1 MKKFEVMKRG
11 KQVRQN
17 TISRNESTKSNVCVY
32 STSTYYSL
40 DSMLKAKKKE
50 PEICLQNE
58 ELPIRPKK
66 KMSRKKLIDKLKR
79 KGLSK
84 STIKSQLRPRL
95 TWNMDFEDDSK
106 EDSKRE
112 NSKNVTQCI
121 PTRFEKN
128 DEQCRDKC
136 VDCGCSSSGKK
147 RLNKVMQELNI
158 GYTRAVQY
166 IRSEFGVQI
175 QSINSTITDE
185 QYDKM
190 RNDFIKDR
198 VIRSTVIV
206 NKGKR
211 MRIKGN
217 NTNPK
222 SLVYTGEERR
232 ILNELKEEEA
242 SSKSL
247 ATIIKSPY
255 PRKRTKNRSEISW
268 LTNYKYP
275 YIRFVNIPFG
285 GGRKR

>member
-1 MKKFEVMKRG
+1 MKEFEVMKRG
-11 KQVRQN
+11 KQAKQN

-40 DSMLKAKKKE
+40 DSMLNARKKE

-58 ELPIRPKK
+58 ELPVKPKK
-66 KMSRKKLIDKLKR
+66 GKSRRKLIDKLKR

-84 STIKSQLRPRL
+84 NAIKSQLRPRL
-95 TWNMDFEDDSK
+95 TWSMDFEDDPK

-112 NSKNVTQCI
+112 NSKNVTQSV
-121 PTRFEKN
+121 PTRFEEKN
-128 DEQCRDKC
+128 EKCRDKC
-136 VDCGCSSSGKK
+136 IDCGCSSSGKK

-158 GYTRAVQY
+158 GYTRAAQY

-242 SSKSL
+242 SFKSL

-255 PRKRTKNRSEISW
+255 PRKRTNNKINISW